1 LSQDKSYLTVFDVF
15 SEWLS
20 DADDVVPEKDPS
32 DQFIEERSSNLLT
45 VGNGKPNGIL
55 WST

>member
-1 LSQDKSYLTVFDVF
+1 MSQDKSYLTVFDVF